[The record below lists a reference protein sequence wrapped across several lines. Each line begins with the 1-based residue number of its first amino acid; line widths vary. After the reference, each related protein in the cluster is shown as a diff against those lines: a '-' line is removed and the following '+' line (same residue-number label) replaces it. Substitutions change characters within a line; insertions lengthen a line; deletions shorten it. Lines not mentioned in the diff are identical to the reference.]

1 MGKPLSRDQIRAKL
15 QLVDTRRAA
24 GVTIL
29 EACRAV
35 GISPSTYRRWK
46 KCVRP
51 PGAKKLRDEGDTQ
64 TRRQTSR
71 RVSEAPSRIPI
82 TTDSGQRQ
90 PSRAQSIFKWAG
102 RLARAISSAES
113 LNQTLQDQIARTIE
127 LVVTQLP
134 HTSEHNGEDP
144 EIRCEAIIQSAAARA
159 AASAGGFAFPL
170 GPLAIFLIL
179 PDLMLIWKIQA
190 QMVADIAGVFGKRQK
205 LTPEQMV
212 FCLFKHAAG
221 HTVRSVAVRTGK
233 RVLVGV
239 GSGHILRQLITRLSL
254 PVIGAVA
261 GSVFAYR
268 DTVQVGKTA
277 VESFRF
283 RKRRLASKAAT
294 GSRG

>member
-1 MGKPLSRDQIRAKL
+1 MGKPLNRDQIRAKL
-15 QLVDTRRAA
+15 RLVDTRRAA

-29 EACRAV
+29 EACRAA

-51 PGAKKLRDEGDTQ
+51 RGAEKLRDEGAPRKPQ
-64 TRRQTSR
+64 GASH
-71 RVSEAPSRIPI
+71 RVPEAAPRIHI
-82 TTDSGQRQ
+82 TTSPRRKKA
-90 PSRAQSIFKWAG
+90 SRVQSMFKWAG
-102 RLARAISSAES
+102 QVVRAISFTES

-127 LVVTQLP
+127 LVVAQLP
-134 HTSEHNGEDP
+134 HTSEYEGEDP
-144 EIRCEAIIQSAAARA
+144 EIRCEVIIQSAAARA
-159 AASAGGFAFPL
+159 AASAGSFALPL

-190 QMVADIAGVFGKRQK
+190 QMVADIGGVFGKRQK

-212 FCLFKHAAG
+212 FCLFKHATG
-221 HTVRSVAVRTGK
+221 HTMRSVAVRTGK

-239 GSGHILRQLITRLSL
+239 GSGHVLRRLIARLSL

-261 GSVFAYR
+261 GGVFAYR
-268 DTVQVGKTA
+268 DTVQIGKTA
-277 VESFRF
+277 VESFQSP
-283 RKRRLASKAAT
+283 KRRLASKAAT